1 MKALLQKFFNYL
13 RYEKQVADNTYQ
25 AYQRDIAQFE
35 KYLMTY
41 TTVQDFDQVTVQHTK
56 DFLRFLKLQSGVN
69 PKSSSRKLSAL
80 KTLSAYLNRYHDVPL
95 FTQGVAFPKLSKQLP
110 KNISQDQI
118 KKLLEKAAEDTTQ
131 LGQRNKIMIYLL
143 YVCGMRVSELVG
155 LKVSEIHFEENY
167 IKISGKGGKQ
177 RIIPIPLEMNQALL
191 AYTQN
196 THRYLL
202 TSTPSS
208 GKIIE
213 RSSDYLFPV
222 YYSGKIQP
230 ITRQAFWRI
239 LKEIAQKAG
248 FVHTVS
254 PHMLRHSLATHML
267 KRGANLR
274 VLQTLLGHEKINT
287 VQIYTHLDMS
297 HLRDL
302 YDKYHPRA

>member
-1 MKALLQKFFNYL
+1 MKALLTKFFDYL

-41 TTVQDFDQVTVQHTK
+41 TTVQDFDQLTVQHTK
-56 DFLRFLKLQSGVN
+56 DFLRYLKLQSGVVA
-69 PKSSSRKLSAL
+69 KSSSRKLSAL
-80 KTLSAYLNRYHDVPL
+80 KTLSSYLNRYHDIPL

-110 KNISQDQI
+110 KSITQEQIKTLLETSSQD
-118 KKLLEKAAEDTTQ
+118 TTP
-131 LGQRNKIMIYLL
+131 LGHRNKIMLYLL
-143 YVCGMRVSELVG
+143 YIGGMRVSELVN
-155 LKVSEIHFEENY
+155 LKISEIYLEENY

-177 RIIPIPLEMNQALL
+177 RIIPIPAEMNQVLAQYTHQIHPFLL
-191 AYTQN
+191 EGSASARKKMN
-196 THRYLL
+196 
-202 TSTPSS
+202 
-208 GKIIE
+208 

-248 FVHTVS
+248 FVHSVS

-287 VQIYTHLDMS
+287 VQIYTHLDMT

>member
-1 MKALLQKFFNYL
+1 MKVLLQKFFDYL

-41 TTVQDFDQVTVQHTK
+41 TTIQDFDQLTIQHTK
-56 DFLRFLKLQSGVN
+56 EFLKFLKLQSGIN

-80 KTLSAYLNRYHDVPL
+80 KTLSSYLNRYHDIPL

-110 KNISQDQI
+110 KNITQDQV
-118 KKLLEKAAEDTTQ
+118 KKLLETAAEDTTQ
-131 LGQRNKIMIYLL
+131 LGQRNKIMLYLL

-155 LKVSEIHFEENY
+155 LKVSEIYFDENY

-177 RIIPIPLEMNQALL
+177 RIIPIPPEMNQALQL
-191 AYTQN
+191 YTQH
-196 THRYLL
+196 THRYFLSG
-202 TSTPSS
+202 TSSQ
-208 GKIIE
+208 GKAVE
-213 RSSDYLFPV
+213 RHSDYLFPV
-222 YYSGKIQP
+222 FYSGKMQP

-239 LKEIAQKAG
+239 LKGIAQKAG
-248 FVHTVS
+248 FVHAVS

>member
-1 MKALLQKFFNYL
+1 MKALLQKFFDYL

-25 AYQRDIAQFE
+25 AYQRDIMQFE

-41 TTVQDFDQVTVQHTK
+41 TAVQDFAQLTVQHTK
-56 DFLRFLKLQSGVN
+56 DFLRFLKLQSGVTS
-69 PKSSSRKLSAL
+69 KSSSRKLSAL
-80 KTLSAYLNRYHDVPL
+80 KTLSLYLHRYHDIPL

-110 KNISQDQI
+110 KNITQEQI
-118 KKLLEKAAEDTTQ
+118 KKLLEKAAEDVTP
-131 LGQRNKIMIYLL
+131 LGHRNKIMIYLL
-143 YVCGMRVSELVG
+143 YVCGMRVSELVN
-155 LKVSEIHFEENY
+155 LKVSEISFEENY
-167 IKISGKGGKQ
+167 IKIFGKGGKQ
-177 RIIPIPLEMNQALL
+177 RIIPLPAEMNQALL
-191 AYTQN
+191 TYTQH

-202 TSTPSS
+202 TSSLSS
-208 GKIIE
+208 GKQIE
-213 RSSDYLFPV
+213 RYSDYLFPI